1 MVSSVH
7 WSKSLAHLLF
17 SLTLFKLRWGTWP
30 KMGSEVP
37 GETRGWGASI
47 RKRDEGRERES
58 LTPFLLSW
66 IRSRYLCPQSKLH
79 PRTAEGARTP
89 WLYWGANQSLCCP
102 PPCFLY
108 KQYLSFWFQEHSAN
122 TLICSQ
128 REIRAGHTECLKGC
142 QETPLW
148 APVPPHSAGSQV

>member
-37 GETRGWGASI
+37 GETRGWGTSI
-47 RKRDEGRERES
+47 RKREEGRERES

-79 PRTAEGARTP
+79 PKDGRRGQ
-89 WLYWGANQSLCCP
+89 NSM
-102 PPCFLY
+102 
-108 KQYLSFWFQEHSAN
+108 
-122 TLICSQ
+122 TLL
-128 REIRAGHTECLKGC
+128 RC
-142 QETPLW
+142 QPI
-148 APVPPHSAGSQV
+148 PVLPAALFFI